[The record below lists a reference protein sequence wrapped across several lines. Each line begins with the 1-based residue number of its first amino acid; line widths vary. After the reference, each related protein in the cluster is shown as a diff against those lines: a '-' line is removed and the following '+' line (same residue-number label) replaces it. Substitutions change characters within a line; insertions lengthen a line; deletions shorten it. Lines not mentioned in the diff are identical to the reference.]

1 MVDAVNNNRDAVYTG
16 IGAGVGAVA
25 GGAYGGWLSKPL
37 LKGDAPSD
45 AFVKRFYDNDVKN
58 AAETAG
64 ENAKKAFEAFKDS
77 DVAALKAEL
86 EANPEKYGIKI
97 ETGADKAAKINEY
110 VDNLDKDGLRA
121 KMEKDVVETAKANA
135 PTGQK
140 SGKELTNLKKAF
152 DKLGDNPDE
161 NAVKDFV
168 KKHAEILGE
177 NNKGITKYTDLQ
189 KAIIGDDS
197 TKGILSP
204 LEEAKGK
211 ILEHFDV
218 KEGMKKLADNA
229 DESTKSAF
237 EAVKKA
243 AKDTKLWAGA
253 KWAAIGAA
261 VIGVCSYIGA
271 KMTAPKAP
279 AETPSENA

>member
-45 AFVKRFYDNDVKN
+45 AFVKRYYDNSAKD
-58 AAETAG
+58 AAEA
-64 ENAKKAFEAFKDS
+64 AKKAFKESFGEKEVD
-77 DVAALKAEL
+77 ALKNEL
-86 EANPEKYGIKI
+86 KTNPKKYGIELASDATDDAKN
-97 ETGADKAAKINEY
+97 AKIDEY
-110 VDNLDKDGLRA
+110 AKDLDKNGLFA
-121 KMEKDVVETAKANA
+121 KMEKAVVENANVDK
-135 PTGQK
+135 K
-140 SGKELTNLKKAF
+140 SGKELTKLKNAF
-152 DKLGDNPDE
+152 EKLGDNPDE

-177 NNKGITKYTDLQ
+177 KADGTSTIT
-189 KAIIGDDS
+189 
-197 TKGILSP
+197 
-204 LEEAKGK
+204 
-211 ILEHFDV
+211 
-218 KEGMKKLADNA
+218 
-229 DESTKSAF
+229 TKSAL
-237 EAVKKA
+237 ETKVNSVLTELNGKADELKGLIKDKKLDLSSASDTIKKA

-271 KMTAPKAP
+271 KMTAPKAEAP
-279 AETPSENA
+279 AEENV

>member
-45 AFVKRFYDNDVKN
+45 AFVKRYYDNSAKD
-58 AAETAG
+58 AAEA
-64 ENAKKAFEAFKDS
+64 AKKAFKESFGEKEVNDLKDE
-77 DVAALKAEL
+77 LKT
-86 EANPEKYGIKI
+86 NPKKYGI
-97 ETGADKAAKINEY
+97 EFASDAADDVKDAKIDEY
-110 VDNLDKDGLRA
+110 AKDLDKNGLFA
-121 KMEKDVVETAKANA
+121 KMEKAVGENA
-135 PTGQK
+135 IAGKK

-161 NAVKDFV
+161 NAVKEFV

-177 NNKGITKYTDLQ
+177 KADGSSTIKTKTDLDTKVKPVIKDLTD
-189 KAIIGDDS
+189 KADEL
-197 TKGILSP
+197 KGFIN
-204 LEEAKGK
+204 
-211 ILEHFDV
+211 D
-218 KEGMKKLADNA
+218 KKLDLSNA
-229 DESTKSAF
+229 SD
-237 EAVKKA
+237 VIKKA

-261 VIGVCSYIGA
+261 ALGICSYIGA

>member
-16 IGAGVGAVA
+16 IGAGVGVVA

-45 AFVKRFYDNDVKN
+45 AFVRRYYDNSAKD
-58 AAETAG
+58 AAEA
-64 ENAKKAFEAFKDS
+64 AKKAFIESDAYKNAGE
-77 DVAALKAEL
+77 DVAKLTDIVKADPKKFGVKAE
-86 EANPEKYGIKI
+86 EGKTIDDAINAFVGENP
-97 ETGADKAAKINEY
+97 KAADLKS
-110 VDNLDKDGLRA
+110 
-121 KMEKDVVETAKANA
+121 KMEKAVVENANVDK
-135 PTGQK
+135 K
-140 SGKELTNLKKAF
+140 SGKELTKLKNAF
-152 DKLGDNPDE
+152 EKLGDNPDE

-177 NNKGITKYTDLQ
+177 KADGTSTIATKEALKNKV
-189 KAIIGDDS
+189 DDVI
-197 TKGILSP
+197 KP

-218 KEGMKKLADNA
+218 TEGMKKLADNA

-243 AKDTKLWAGA
+243 ARDTKLWAGA

-271 KMTAPKAP
+271 KMTAPKAEAP
-279 AETPSENA
+279 AEENV

>member
-45 AFVKRFYDNDVKN
+45 AFVKRYYDNSAKD
-58 AAETAG
+58 AAEA
-64 ENAKKAFEAFKDS
+64 AKKALIESDAYKNAGE
-77 DVAALKAEL
+77 DVAKLTGIVK
-86 EANPEKYGIKI
+86 ANPEKFGVKV
-97 ETGADKAAKINEY
+97 EDGK
-110 VDNLDKDGLRA
+110 NLDDAVNAFVGENPKATDLKS
-121 KMEKDVVETAKANA
+121 KMEKAVFENANVDK
-135 PTGQK
+135 K
-140 SGKELTNLKKAF
+140 SGKELTKLKNAFAKVEDGLDDAKAQEF
-152 DKLGDNPDE
+152 
-161 NAVKDFV
+161 A
-168 KKHAEILGE
+168 KKHTEILG
-177 NNKGITKYTDLQ
+177 IS
-189 KAIIGDDS
+189 ADD
-197 TKGILSP
+197 
-204 LEEAKGK
+204 AGK
-211 ILEHFDV
+211 IKAADLKTKV
-218 KEGMKKLADNA
+218 KSVTKDLTDKADELKGFINDKKLDLSNA
-229 DESTKSAF
+229 SDV
-237 EAVKKA
+237 VKKA

>member
-45 AFVKRFYDNDVKN
+45 AFVKRYYDNSAKD
-58 AAETAG
+58 AAEA
-64 ENAKKAFEAFKDS
+64 AKKALIES
-77 DVAALKAEL
+77 DAYKNAGDDIDKLKNIVKADPGKFGVKAEDGKTIDDAINAFVG
-86 EANPEKYGIKI
+86 ENP
-97 ETGADKAAKINEY
+97 KAADLKS
-110 VDNLDKDGLRA
+110 
-121 KMEKDVVETAKANA
+121 KMEKAVAENANVDK
-135 PTGQK
+135 K

-161 NAVKDFV
+161 NAVKEFV

-177 NNKGITKYTDLQ
+177 KADGTPTIKTKTDLETKVKPVIKDLTD
-189 KAIIGDDS
+189 KADEL
-197 TKGILSP
+197 KGFIN
-204 LEEAKGK
+204 
-211 ILEHFDV
+211 D
-218 KEGMKKLADNA
+218 KKLDLSNA
-229 DESTKSAF
+229 SDV
-237 EAVKKA
+237 VKKA

-271 KMTAPKAP
+271 KMTAPKAEAP
-279 AETPSENA
+279 AEENV

>member
-45 AFVKRFYDNDVKN
+45 AFVKRYYDNSAKD
-58 AAETAG
+58 AAEA
-64 ENAKKAFEAFKDS
+64 AKKAFKESFGEKEVKD
-77 DVAALKAEL
+77 LKNEL
-86 EANPEKYGIKI
+86 KTNPKKYGI
-97 ETGADKAAKINEY
+97 EFASDAADDAKDAKIDEY
-110 VDNLDKDGLRA
+110 AKDLDKNGLFA
-121 KMEKDVVETAKANA
+121 KMEKAVGENA
-135 PTGQK
+135 IAGKK
-140 SGKELTNLKKAF
+140 SGKELTKLKNAF
-152 DKLGDNPDE
+152 EKLGDNPDE

-177 NNKGITKYTDLQ
+177 KADGPSTIT
-189 KAIIGDDS
+189 
-197 TKGILSP
+197 
-204 LEEAKGK
+204 
-211 ILEHFDV
+211 
-218 KEGMKKLADNA
+218 
-229 DESTKSAF
+229 TKSAL
-237 EAVKKA
+237 ETKVNSVLTELNGKADELKGLIKDKKLDLSSASDTIKKA
-243 AKDTKLWAGA
+243 AKDTKLWADA

>member
-37 LKGDAPSD
+37 LSKDAPSD
-45 AFVKRFYDNDVKN
+45 AFVKRYYDNSAKD
-58 AAETAG
+58 AAEA
-64 ENAKKAFEAFKDS
+64 AKKAFKESFGEEEVDG
-77 DVAALKAEL
+77 LKNEL
-86 EANPEKYGIKI
+86 KTNPKKYGI
-97 ETGADKAAKINEY
+97 EFAPDADDNAKNAKIDEY
-110 VDNLDKDGLRA
+110 AKDLDKNGLFA
-121 KMEKDVVETAKANA
+121 KMEKAVGENA
-135 PTGQK
+135 IAGKK
-140 SGKELTNLKKAF
+140 SGKELTKLKNAF
-152 DKLGDNPDE
+152 EKLGDNPDE

-177 NNKGITKYTDLQ
+177 N
-189 KAIIGDDS
+189 ADS
-197 TKGILSP
+197 TSTITTKNALKSKVDAVIAP
-204 LEEAKGK
+204 LEDAKGK

-218 KEGMKKLADNA
+218 KEGMKKVADGAN
-229 DESTKSAF
+229 ESAKSAF

-243 AKDTKLWAGA
+243 AKETKLWAGA

-261 VIGVCSYIGA
+261 ALGICSYIGA

>member
-45 AFVKRFYDNDVKN
+45 AFVRRYYDNSAKD
-58 AAETAG
+58 AAEA
-64 ENAKKAFEAFKDS
+64 AKKAFIESDAYKNAGE
-77 DVAALKAEL
+77 DVAKLTDIVKADPKKFGVKAE
-86 EANPEKYGIKI
+86 EGKTIDDAINAFVGENP
-97 ETGADKAAKINEY
+97 KAADLKS
-110 VDNLDKDGLRA
+110 
-121 KMEKDVVETAKANA
+121 KMEKAVVENANVDK
-135 PTGQK
+135 K
-140 SGKELTNLKKAF
+140 SGKELTKLKKAF
-152 DKLGDNPDE
+152 EKLGDNPDE

-177 NNKGITKYTDLQ
+177 KADGTSTIATKEALKNKV
-189 KAIIGDDS
+189 DDVI
-197 TKGILSP
+197 KP

-218 KEGMKKLADNA
+218 TEGMKKLADNA

-243 AKDTKLWAGA
+243 ARDTKLWAGA

-271 KMTAPKAP
+271 KMTAPKAEAP
-279 AETPSENA
+279 AEENV

>member
-16 IGAGVGAVA
+16 IGAGVGVVA

-37 LKGDAPSD
+37 LNGDAPSD
-45 AFVKRFYDNDVKN
+45 AFVRRYYDNSAKD
-58 AAETAG
+58 AAEA
-64 ENAKKAFEAFKDS
+64 AKKAFIESDAYKNAGE
-77 DVAALKAEL
+77 DVAKLTDIVKADPKKFGVKAE
-86 EANPEKYGIKI
+86 EGKTIDDAINAFVGENP
-97 ETGADKAAKINEY
+97 KAADLKS
-110 VDNLDKDGLRA
+110 
-121 KMEKDVVETAKANA
+121 KMEKAVVENANVDK
-135 PTGQK
+135 K
-140 SGKELTNLKKAF
+140 SGKELTKLKKAF
-152 DKLGDNPDE
+152 EKLGDNPDE

-177 NNKGITKYTDLQ
+177 KADGTSTIATKEALKNKV
-189 KAIIGDDS
+189 DDVI
-197 TKGILSP
+197 KP

-218 KEGMKKLADNA
+218 TEGMKKLADNA

-243 AKDTKLWAGA
+243 ARDTKLWAGA

-271 KMTAPKAP
+271 KMTAPKAEAP
-279 AETPSENA
+279 AEENV

>member
-45 AFVKRFYDNDVKN
+45 AFVKRYYDNSAKD
-58 AAETAG
+58 AAEA
-64 ENAKKAFEAFKDS
+64 AKKALIES
-77 DVAALKAEL
+77 DAYKNAGEDVTKLTGIVK
-86 EANPEKYGIKI
+86 ANPEKFGVKA
-97 ETGADKAAKINEY
+97 EEGKNLDDAVNAFVGENPKAADLKS
-110 VDNLDKDGLRA
+110 
-121 KMEKDVVETAKANA
+121 KMEKAVGENA
-135 PTGQK
+135 IAGKK
-140 SGKELTNLKKAF
+140 SGKELTKLKNAFAKVEDGLDDAKAQEF
-152 DKLGDNPDE
+152 
-161 NAVKDFV
+161 A
-168 KKHAEILGE
+168 KKHTEILGISADDAG
-177 NNKGITKYTDLQ
+177 NIKATDLKTKVKSVTKDLTE
-189 KAIIGDDS
+189 KADEL
-197 TKGILSP
+197 KGFIN
-204 LEEAKGK
+204 
-211 ILEHFDV
+211 D
-218 KEGMKKLADNA
+218 KKLDLSNA
-229 DESTKSAF
+229 SD
-237 EAVKKA
+237 VIKKA

>member
-37 LKGDAPSD
+37 LSKDAPSD
-45 AFVKRFYDNDVKN
+45 AFVRRYYDNSAKD
-58 AAETAG
+58 AAEA
-64 ENAKKAFEAFKDS
+64 AKKAFKESFGEKDV
-77 DVAALKAEL
+77 DDLKDEL
-86 EANPEKYGIKI
+86 KTNPKKYGI
-97 ETGADKAAKINEY
+97 EFAPGADDNAKNAKIDEY
-110 VDNLDKDGLRA
+110 AKDLDKNGLFA
-121 KMEKDVVETAKANA
+121 KMEKAVGENA
-135 PTGQK
+135 IAGKK

-152 DKLGDNPDE
+152 DKLGDNPDA

-177 NNKGITKYTDLQ
+177 NADGTSNIT
-189 KAIIGDDS
+189 
-197 TKGILSP
+197 
-204 LEEAKGK
+204 
-211 ILEHFDV
+211 
-218 KEGMKKLADNA
+218 
-229 DESTKSAF
+229 TKSALETKVNSVLTELNGKAAELKGF
-237 EAVKKA
+237 INDKKLDLSNASDVIKKA

-271 KMTAPKAP
+271 KMTAPKAEAP
-279 AETPSENA
+279 AEENV

>member
-45 AFVKRFYDNDVKN
+45 AFVKRYYDNSAKD
-58 AAETAG
+58 AAEA
-64 ENAKKAFEAFKDS
+64 AKKAFKESFGEKEVND
-77 DVAALKAEL
+77 LKNEL
-86 EANPEKYGIKI
+86 KKNPKKYGIEFASDAAEEAKN
-97 ETGADKAAKINEY
+97 AKIDEY
-110 VDNLDKDGLRA
+110 AKDLDQNGLFA
-121 KMEKDVVETAKANA
+121 KMEKAVGENA
-135 PTGQK
+135 IAGKK

-177 NNKGITKYTDLQ
+177 KADGTPTIKTKTELETKVKPVIKDLTDKADELKGLIND
-189 KAIIGDDS
+189 
-197 TKGILSP
+197 
-204 LEEAKGK
+204 
-211 ILEHFDV
+211 
-218 KEGMKKLADNA
+218 KKLDLSNA
-229 DESTKSAF
+229 SDV
-237 EAVKKA
+237 VKKA

>member
-45 AFVKRFYDNDVKN
+45 AFVKRYYDNSAKD
-58 AAETAG
+58 AAEAAKKALIESDAYKDAGEDVDKLKNIIKSTPDKFGVKAEEGKTIDDAINAFAG
-64 ENAKKAFEAFKDS
+64 ENPK
-77 DVAALKAEL
+77 
-86 EANPEKYGIKI
+86 
-97 ETGADKAAKINEY
+97 GADLK
-110 VDNLDKDGLRA
+110 A
-121 KMEKDVVETAKANA
+121 KMEKAVGENA
-135 PTGQK
+135 IAGKK

-152 DKLGDNPDE
+152 EKLGDNPDE

-177 NNKGITKYTDLQ
+177 KADGSSTIKDKTALETKVKAVTKDLTE
-189 KAIIGDDS
+189 K
-197 TKGILSP
+197 
-204 LEEAKGK
+204 
-211 ILEHFDV
+211 
-218 KEGMKKLADNA
+218 A
-229 DESTKSAF
+229 DELKGLINDKKIDLKANSVTDAM
-237 EAVKKA
+237 KKA
-243 AKDTKLWAGA
+243 ARDTKLWAGA

-261 VIGVCSYIGA
+261 ALGICSYIGA

>member
-16 IGAGVGAVA
+16 IGAGVGVVA

-45 AFVKRFYDNDVKN
+45 AFVRRYYDNSAKD
-58 AAETAG
+58 AAEA
-64 ENAKKAFEAFKDS
+64 AKKAFIESDAYKNAGE
-77 DVAALKAEL
+77 DVAKLTDIVKADPKKFGVKAE
-86 EANPEKYGIKI
+86 EGKTIDDAINAFVGENP
-97 ETGADKAAKINEY
+97 KAADLKS
-110 VDNLDKDGLRA
+110 
-121 KMEKDVVETAKANA
+121 KMEKAVVENANVDK
-135 PTGQK
+135 K
-140 SGKELTNLKKAF
+140 SGKELTKLKKAF
-152 DKLGDNPDE
+152 EKLGDNPDE

-177 NNKGITKYTDLQ
+177 KADGTSTIATKEALKNKV
-189 KAIIGDDS
+189 DDVI
-197 TKGILSP
+197 KP

-218 KEGMKKLADNA
+218 TEGMKKLADNA

-243 AKDTKLWAGA
+243 ARDTKLWAGA

-271 KMTAPKAP
+271 KMTAPKAEAP
-279 AETPSENA
+279 AEENV

>member
-16 IGAGVGAVA
+16 IGAGVGVVA

-45 AFVKRFYDNDVKN
+45 AFVRRYYDNSAKD
-58 AAETAG
+58 AAEA
-64 ENAKKAFEAFKDS
+64 AKKALIESDAYKNAGE
-77 DVAALKAEL
+77 DVAKLTDIVK
-86 EANPEKYGIKI
+86 ANPEKFGVKAEEGKTIDDAVKAFVG
-97 ETGADKAAKINEY
+97 EEPKAADLKS
-110 VDNLDKDGLRA
+110 
-121 KMEKDVVETAKANA
+121 KMEKAVVENANVDK
-135 PTGQK
+135 K
-140 SGKELTNLKKAF
+140 SGKELTKLKNAF
-152 DKLGDNPDE
+152 EKLGDNPDE

-177 NNKGITKYTDLQ
+177 KADGTSTIATKEALKNKV
-189 KAIIGDDS
+189 DDVI
-197 TKGILSP
+197 KP

-218 KEGMKKLADNA
+218 TEGMKKLADNA

-243 AKDTKLWAGA
+243 ARDTKLWAGA

-271 KMTAPKAP
+271 KMTAPKAEAP
-279 AETPSENA
+279 AEENV

>member
-45 AFVKRFYDNDVKN
+45 AFVKRYYDNSAKD
-58 AAETAG
+58 AAEA
-64 ENAKKAFEAFKDS
+64 AKKALIESDAYKNAGE
-77 DVAALKAEL
+77 DVAKLTDIVK
-86 EANPEKYGIKI
+86 ANPEKFGVKAEEGKTIDDAVNAFVG
-97 ETGADKAAKINEY
+97 EEPKAADLKS
-110 VDNLDKDGLRA
+110 
-121 KMEKDVVETAKANA
+121 KMEKAVAENANVDK
-135 PTGQK
+135 K
-140 SGKELTNLKKAF
+140 SGKELTKLKKAF

-177 NNKGITKYTDLQ
+177 KADGTPTIKTKTELETKVKPVIKDLTDKADELKGFIND
-189 KAIIGDDS
+189 
-197 TKGILSP
+197 
-204 LEEAKGK
+204 
-211 ILEHFDV
+211 
-218 KEGMKKLADNA
+218 KKLDLSNA
-229 DESTKSAF
+229 SD
-237 EAVKKA
+237 VIKKA

>member
-45 AFVKRFYDNDVKN
+45 AFVKRYYDNSAKD
-58 AAETAG
+58 AAEA
-64 ENAKKAFEAFKDS
+64 AKKALIES
-77 DVAALKAEL
+77 DAYKNAGDDIDKLKNIVKADPGKFGVKAEDGKTIDDAINAFVG
-86 EANPEKYGIKI
+86 ENP
-97 ETGADKAAKINEY
+97 KAADLKS
-110 VDNLDKDGLRA
+110 
-121 KMEKDVVETAKANA
+121 KMEKAVAENANVDK
-135 PTGQK
+135 K

-161 NAVKDFV
+161 NAVKEFV

-177 NNKGITKYTDLQ
+177 KADGSSTIKTKTELET
-189 KAIIGDDS
+189 KVIS
-197 TKGILSP
+197 VTKGLTDKADE
-204 LEEAKGK
+204 LKGF
-211 ILEHFDV
+211 IND
-218 KEGMKKLADNA
+218 KKLDLSNA
-229 DESTKSAF
+229 SDV
-237 EAVKKA
+237 VKKA

>member
-45 AFVKRFYDNDVKN
+45 AFVKRYYDNSAKD
-58 AAETAG
+58 AAEA
-64 ENAKKAFEAFKDS
+64 AKKALIESDAYKKAGD
-77 DVAALKAEL
+77 DVAKLTGIVK
-86 EANPEKYGIKI
+86 ANPEKFGVKAEEGKTI
-97 ETGADKAAKINEY
+97 EDAVKAFVGEEPKAADLKS
-110 VDNLDKDGLRA
+110 
-121 KMEKDVVETAKANA
+121 KMEKAVAENANVDK
-135 PTGQK
+135 K
-140 SGKELTNLKKAF
+140 SGKELTNLKNAFAKVEDGLDDAKAQEF
-152 DKLGDNPDE
+152 
-161 NAVKDFV
+161 A
-168 KKHAEILGE
+168 KKHTEILG
-177 NNKGITKYTDLQ
+177 IS
-189 KAIIGDDS
+189 ADD
-197 TKGILSP
+197 
-204 LEEAKGK
+204 AGK
-211 ILEHFDV
+211 IKAADLKAKV
-218 KEGMKKLADNA
+218 KSVTEDLTDKADELKGFINDKKLDLSNA
-229 DESTKSAF
+229 SD
-237 EAVKKA
+237 VIKKA

>member
-1 MVDAVNNNRDAVYTG
+1 MVDAINNNRDAVYTG

-45 AFVKRFYDNDVKN
+45 AFVKRYYDNSAKD
-58 AAETAG
+58 AAEA
-64 ENAKKAFEAFKDS
+64 AKKAFKESFGEKEVND
-77 DVAALKAEL
+77 LKSEL
-86 EANPEKYGIKI
+86 KTNPKKYGI
-97 ETGADKAAKINEY
+97 EFASDAADDAKNAKIDEY
-110 VDNLDKDGLRA
+110 AKDLDKNGLFA
-121 KMEKDVVETAKANA
+121 KMEKAVGENA
-135 PTGQK
+135 IAGKK

-177 NNKGITKYTDLQ
+177 KADGTSTIKTKAELETKVKPVIKDLTDKADELKGFIND
-189 KAIIGDDS
+189 
-197 TKGILSP
+197 
-204 LEEAKGK
+204 
-211 ILEHFDV
+211 
-218 KEGMKKLADNA
+218 KKLDLSNA
-229 DESTKSAF
+229 SDV
-237 EAVKKA
+237 VKKA

>member
-37 LKGDAPSD
+37 LSKDAPSD
-45 AFVKRFYDNDVKN
+45 AFVKRYYDNSAKD
-58 AAETAG
+58 AAEA
-64 ENAKKAFEAFKDS
+64 AKKAFKESFGEKDVN
-77 DVAALKAEL
+77 DLKSEL
-86 EANPEKYGIKI
+86 KTNPKKYGIEFAANATEDAKS
-97 ETGADKAAKINEY
+97 AKIDEY
-110 VDNLDKDGLRA
+110 AKDLDKNGLFA
-121 KMEKDVVETAKANA
+121 KMEKAVGENANVDK
-135 PTGQK
+135 K
-140 SGKELTNLKKAF
+140 SGKELIKLKKAF
-152 DKLGDNPDE
+152 EKLGDNPDE

-177 NNKGITKYTDLQ
+177 KADGTPTIKTKTELETKVNSVTKDLTEKADELKGFIND
-189 KAIIGDDS
+189 
-197 TKGILSP
+197 
-204 LEEAKGK
+204 
-211 ILEHFDV
+211 
-218 KEGMKKLADNA
+218 KKLDLSNA
-229 DESTKSAF
+229 SDV
-237 EAVKKA
+237 VKKA

>member
-37 LKGDAPSD
+37 LSKDAPSD
-45 AFVKRFYDNDVKN
+45 AFVRRYYDNAVKD
-58 AAETAG
+58 AAEV
-64 ENAKKAFEAFKDS
+64 AKKAFKESFGEKEVND
-77 DVAALKAEL
+77 LKNEL
-86 EANPEKYGIKI
+86 KTNPKKYGI
-97 ETGADKAAKINEY
+97 EFAPDADDTAKNAKIDEHAK
-110 VDNLDKDGLRA
+110 DLDKNGLFA
-121 KMEKDVVETAKANA
+121 KMEKAVAENANVDK
-135 PTGQK
+135 K
-140 SGKELTNLKKAF
+140 SGKELTKLKNAFAKVEDGLDDAKAQ
-152 DKLGDNPDE
+152 
-161 NAVKDFV
+161 DFA
-168 KKHAEILGE
+168 KKHTEILGISADE
-177 NNKGITKYTDLQ
+177 AGKIKADDLKTKVKSVTLQLEGAKDL
-189 KAIIGDDS
+189 
-197 TKGILSP
+197 
-204 LEEAKGK
+204 

>member
-37 LKGDAPSD
+37 LSKDAPSD
-45 AFVKRFYDNDVKN
+45 AFVRRYYDNSAKD
-58 AAETAG
+58 AAEA
-64 ENAKKAFEAFKDS
+64 AKKAFIESDAYKNAGE
-77 DVAALKAEL
+77 DVAKLTDIVKADPKKFGVKAE
-86 EANPEKYGIKI
+86 EGKTIDDAVKAFVGEEP
-97 ETGADKAAKINEY
+97 KAADLKS
-110 VDNLDKDGLRA
+110 
-121 KMEKDVVETAKANA
+121 KMEKAVAENTNVDK
-135 PTGQK
+135 K
-140 SGKELTNLKKAF
+140 SGKELTKLKKAF
-152 DKLGDNPDE
+152 EKLGDNPDE

-177 NNKGITKYTDLQ
+177 KADGTSTIATKEALKNKV
-189 KAIIGDDS
+189 DDVI
-197 TKGILSP
+197 KP

-243 AKDTKLWAGA
+243 ARDTKLWAGA

-271 KMTAPKAP
+271 KMTAPKAEAP
-279 AETPSENA
+279 AEENV

>member
-45 AFVKRFYDNDVKN
+45 AFVKRYYDNSAKD
-58 AAETAG
+58 AAEA
-64 ENAKKAFEAFKDS
+64 AKKALIESDAYKNAGE
-77 DVAALKAEL
+77 DVAKLTGIVK
-86 EANPEKYGIKI
+86 ANPEKFGVKAEEGKTIDDAVNAFVG
-97 ETGADKAAKINEY
+97 EEPKAADLKS
-110 VDNLDKDGLRA
+110 
-121 KMEKDVVETAKANA
+121 KMEKAVAENANVDK
-135 PTGQK
+135 K
-140 SGKELTNLKKAF
+140 SGKELTKLKNAFAKVEDGLDDAKAQEF
-152 DKLGDNPDE
+152 
-161 NAVKDFV
+161 A
-168 KKHAEILGE
+168 KKHTEILGISADDAGE
-177 NNKGITKYTDLQ
+177 IKAADLKTKVKSVTLQLEGAKDL
-189 KAIIGDDS
+189 
-197 TKGILSP
+197 
-204 LEEAKGK
+204 

>member
-45 AFVKRFYDNDVKN
+45 AFVKRYYDNSAKD
-58 AAETAG
+58 AAEA
-64 ENAKKAFEAFKDS
+64 AKKAFKESFGEKEVND
-77 DVAALKAEL
+77 LKNEL
-86 EANPEKYGIKI
+86 KKNPKKYGIEFASDATEDTKN
-97 ETGADKAAKINEY
+97 AKIDEY
-110 VDNLDKDGLRA
+110 AKGLDENGLFA
-121 KMEKDVVETAKANA
+121 KMEKAVAENANVDK
-135 PTGQK
+135 K
-140 SGKELTNLKKAF
+140 SGKELTKLKNAFAKVEDGLDDAKAQEF
-152 DKLGDNPDE
+152 
-161 NAVKDFV
+161 A
-168 KKHAEILGE
+168 KKHTEILGISADDAGE
-177 NNKGITKYTDLQ
+177 IKAADLKTKVKSVTLQLEGAKDL
-189 KAIIGDDS
+189 
-197 TKGILSP
+197 
-204 LEEAKGK
+204 

>member
-45 AFVKRFYDNDVKN
+45 AFVKRYYDNSMKN
-58 AAETAG
+58 AAEEAKKDVQWLYKDISETTKLKTKAIAQKLGLSVIQDNEDDISKKYKWDDVFADSDDLDTAKG
-64 ENAKKAFEAFKDS
+64 KIDKMAAENATK
-77 DVAALKAEL
+77 
-86 EANPEKYGIKI
+86 
-97 ETGADKAAKINEY
+97 
-110 VDNLDKDGLRA
+110 
-121 KMEKDVVETAKANA
+121 NA
-135 PTGQK
+135 K

-161 NAVKDFV
+161 NAVKEFV

-177 NNKGITKYTDLQ
+177 KADGSSTITDKTALETKVKAVTKDLTE
-189 KAIIGDDS
+189 K
-197 TKGILSP
+197 
-204 LEEAKGK
+204 
-211 ILEHFDV
+211 
-218 KEGMKKLADNA
+218 A
-229 DESTKSAF
+229 DELKGLINDKKIDLKANSVTDAM
-237 EAVKKA
+237 KKA
-243 AKDTKLWAGA
+243 ARDTKLWAGA

-261 VIGVCSYIGA
+261 ALGICSYIGA

>member
-16 IGAGVGAVA
+16 IGAGVGVVA

-45 AFVKRFYDNDVKN
+45 AFVRRYYDNSAKD
-58 AAETAG
+58 AAEA
-64 ENAKKAFEAFKDS
+64 AKKAFIESDAYKNAGE
-77 DVAALKAEL
+77 DVAKLTDIVKADPKKFGVKAE
-86 EANPEKYGIKI
+86 EGKTIDDAINAFVGENP
-97 ETGADKAAKINEY
+97 KAADLKS
-110 VDNLDKDGLRA
+110 
-121 KMEKDVVETAKANA
+121 KMEKSVVENANVDK
-135 PTGQK
+135 K
-140 SGKELTNLKKAF
+140 SGKELTKLKKAF
-152 DKLGDNPDE
+152 EKLGDNPDE

-177 NNKGITKYTDLQ
+177 KADGTSTIATKEALKNKV
-189 KAIIGDDS
+189 DDVI
-197 TKGILSP
+197 KP

-218 KEGMKKLADNA
+218 TEGMKKLADNA

-243 AKDTKLWAGA
+243 ARDTKLWAGA

-271 KMTAPKAP
+271 KMTAPKAEAP
-279 AETPSENA
+279 AEENV

>member
-37 LKGDAPSD
+37 LSKDAPSD
-45 AFVKRFYDNDVKN
+45 AFVKRYYDNSAKD
-58 AAETAG
+58 AAEAAKKALVESDAYKTADDDVDKLKNIIKSTPDKFGVKAEEGKTIDDAINAFAG
-64 ENAKKAFEAFKDS
+64 ENTK
-77 DVAALKAEL
+77 
-86 EANPEKYGIKI
+86 
-97 ETGADKAAKINEY
+97 GADLK
-110 VDNLDKDGLRA
+110 A
-121 KMEKDVVETAKANA
+121 KMEKAVGENA
-135 PTGQK
+135 IAGKK

-152 DKLGDNPDE
+152 DKLGDNPKEEDIV
-161 NAVKDFV
+161 NFV
-168 KKHAEILGE
+168 KKHGEILGE
-177 NNKGITKYTDLQ
+177 NTDGTSTIKTKEALGNKVKSVTSDLTA
-189 KAIIGDDS
+189 KADEL
-197 TKGILSP
+197 KGLIN
-204 LEEAKGK
+204 
-211 ILEHFDV
+211 D
-218 KEGMKKLADNA
+218 KKLDLSNA
-229 DESTKSAF
+229 SD
-237 EAVKKA
+237 VIKKA

>member
-45 AFVKRFYDNDVKN
+45 AFVKRYYDNSAKD
-58 AAETAG
+58 AAEA
-64 ENAKKAFEAFKDS
+64 AKKALIESDAYKNAGE
-77 DVAALKAEL
+77 DVAKLTGIVK
-86 EANPEKYGIKI
+86 ANPEKFGVKAEEGKTIDDAVNAFVG
-97 ETGADKAAKINEY
+97 EEPKAADLKS
-110 VDNLDKDGLRA
+110 
-121 KMEKDVVETAKANA
+121 KMEKAVAENANVDK
-135 PTGQK
+135 K
-140 SGKELTNLKKAF
+140 SGKELTKLKNAF
-152 DKLGDNPDE
+152 EKLGDNPDE

-177 NNKGITKYTDLQ
+177 KADGSSTIKTKTELETKVKPVIKDLTDKADELKGFIND
-189 KAIIGDDS
+189 
-197 TKGILSP
+197 
-204 LEEAKGK
+204 
-211 ILEHFDV
+211 
-218 KEGMKKLADNA
+218 KKLDLSNA
-229 DESTKSAF
+229 SDV
-237 EAVKKA
+237 VKKA